1 VRFDPKLRAGLLI
14 AGVVAT
20 AGAMYW
26 VDSAS
31 DTQVPRAG
39 KVVEGA
45 KPMPRRAA
53 AREATPPAVVPYTV
67 VNGASLDLSR
77 LQRAGS
83 TRPGSDPF
91 GRRVK
96 PAPAQRRELPPSG
109 PVQAVAAPPLPP
121 PSAPPVPFAYIGRL
135 SEEDRTTVF
144 LSAGERNLVVKPGD
158 VVDNNYRVEEVTD
171 NAVSL
176 TYLPLNVKQTI
187 PTGAQ

>member
-1 VRFDPKLRAGLLI
+1 MRLDPKLRAGLLI

-31 DTQVPRAG
+31 DTQVAAAG
-39 KVVEGA
+39 KVVEVA
-45 KPMPRRAA
+45 KPVSRRTASTEAAPSAGAPRAA
-53 AREATPPAVVPYTV
+53 
-67 VNGASLDLSR
+67 VNAAGLDLTR
-77 LQRAGS
+77 LQRAES

-91 GRRVK
+91 GNRVR

-109 PVQAVAAPPLPP
+109 PVRAVSAPPLPP
-121 PSAPPVPFAYIGRL
+121 PSAPPVPFTYIGRL
-135 SEEDRTTVF
+135 SEDNRTTVF